1 MSTIKRISISV
12 PVQLADDLNYVHRRI
27 GVSKSALVSTLL
39 AEGIGDVRQ
48 LLESLPDEPTPDDL
62 VRFRG
67 ESARL
72 AESRV
77 HRLRDMLGDD

>member
-1 MSTIKRISISV
+1 MSTVKRISLSV
-12 PVQLADDLNYVHRRI
+12 PVQLSEDLDYVHRRV
-27 GVSKSALVSTLL
+27 GVSKSALVSSLMGEVIHDL
-39 AEGIGDVRQ
+39 RS

-67 ESARL
+67 ASVEL

-77 HRLRDMLGDD
+77 KSLVNQMGE